1 MGVYINP
8 VGKQYVLKKSSQIFV
23 DHSMLIEYTNSLFET
38 DNRYVCVSRPRRFGK
53 STDANML
60 VAYYSKGCKSD
71 KLFDDLKISKMS
83 TYQEHLNQHNVI
95 KIDMQKILART
106 KNINDFIKYLSDEII
121 EELLEIYDINTP
133 RMKSLPGVLEKIYSK
148 TSDEFIFVVDEWD
161 SVIRAYSKDKESQKK
176 YLQFLSD
183 LFKDQ
188 NYIEFVYMTGI
199 LPIRKYG
206 NESVLNMF
214 KEITFINSY
223 PLEQFMGFTEDEVK
237 KLCEQ
242 YDMSFE
248 SMKEWYNG
256 YTIGDNLSVYN
267 PRSVVFALTDKK
279 YGNYWTGT
287 QTYEMLKG
295 YLNVEPELKPDVLD
309 LLNDKEVKV
318 DVTPF
323 QNDITTFTSKDDV
336 LTLLIH
342 LGYLGYNSKNK
353 TVYIP
358 NKEIKDEFVLTIK
371 NAGWGFITKLAQQS
385 ETLLEATIQQDEE
398 KVAEILDNVHNNVES
413 KQYNNEYHLSAII
426 NIAYIMARE
435 YYTIIHELPSGKGY
449 ADIGYIPARGVNKPA
464 MIVELKSNKSD
475 APNAIEQIIE
485 KKYNTRF
492 NHYLD
497 NLLYVGISYDENKA
511 HSCKIIKYDPNAS
524 KN

>member
-1 MGVYINP
+1 
-8 VGKQYVLKKSSQIFV
+8 L
-23 DHSMLIEYTNSLFET
+23 LRE
-38 DNRYVCVSRPRRFGK
+38 
-53 STDANML
+53 
-60 VAYYSKGCKSD
+60 YSKNDPEK
-71 KLFDDLKISKMS
+71 KRYLK
-83 TYQEHLNQHNVI
+83 
-95 KIDMQKILART
+95 
-106 KNINDFIKYLSDEII
+106 
-121 EELLEIYDINTP
+121 
-133 RMKSLPGVLEKIYSK
+133 
-148 TSDEFIFVVDEWD
+148 
-161 SVIRAYSKDKESQKK
+161 
-176 YLQFLSD
+176 FLSD
-183 LFKDQ
+183 LFKGQ
-188 NYIEFVYMTGI
+188 NYVELVYMTGI
-199 LPIRKYG
+199 LPITRYG

-214 KEITFINSY
+214 KEITFIKPK
-223 PLEQFMGFTEDEVK
+223 PLEQFTGFTEDEVK
-237 KLCEQ
+237 DLCEQ
-242 YDMSFE
+242 YNMPFDD
-248 SMKEWYNG
+248 MKEWYNG
-256 YTIGDNLSVYN
+256 YMIGDNLSVYN
-267 PRSVVFALTDKK
+267 PRSVVYALTDHE

-371 NAGWGFITKLAQQS
+371 NAGWGLITKLAQQS
-385 ETLLEATIQQDEE
+385 EALLEATIQQDEE

-449 ADIGYIPARGVNKPA
+449 ADIGYIPEPGVNKPA
-464 MIVELKSNKSD
+464 MIVELKSDKSD

-511 HSCKIIKYDPNAS
+511 HSCKIIKYAPSTS

>member
-1 MGVYINP
+1 M
-8 VGKQYVLKKSSQIFV
+8 F
-23 DHSMLIEYTNSLFET
+23 
-38 DNRYVCVSRPRRFGK
+38 
-53 STDANML
+53 
-60 VAYYSKGCKSD
+60 
-71 KLFDDLKISKMS
+71 
-83 TYQEHLNQHNVI
+83 
-95 KIDMQKILART
+95 
-106 KNINDFIKYLSDEII
+106 DEI
-121 EELLEIYDINTP
+121 
-133 RMKSLPGVLEKIYSK
+133 S
-148 TSDEFIFVVDEWD
+148 
-161 SVIRAYSKDKESQKK
+161 
-176 YLQFLSD
+176 FL
-183 LFKDQ
+183 
-188 NYIEFVYMTGI
+188 N
-199 LPIRKYG
+199 P
-206 NESVLNMF
+206 
-214 KEITFINSY
+214 Y
-223 PLEQFMGFTEDEVK
+223 PLERFMGFTEDEVK
-237 KLCEQ
+237 ELCVNH
-242 YDMSFE
+242 DISFE
-248 SMKEWYNG
+248 SMKLWYNG
-256 YTIGDNLSVYN
+256 YNIGDNLSVYN
-267 PRSVVFALTDKK
+267 PRSVVQSIKKGRFA
-279 YGNYWTGT
+279 NYWTGT

-385 ETLLEATIQQDEE
+385 EALLEATIQQDEE
-398 KVAEILDNVHNNVES
+398 KVAEILEVVHDDVES

-449 ADIGYIPARGVNKPA
+449 ADIGYIPVPGVNKPA
-464 MIVELKSNKSD
+464 MIVELKSDKSD

-511 HSCKIIKYDPNAS
+511 HSCKIIKYDPSTS
-524 KN
+524 KH

>member
-1 MGVYINP
+1 MGVYLNCDN
-8 VGKQYVLKKSSQIFV
+8 KIFKECLNDYIYV
-23 DHSMLIEYTNSLFET
+23 DHSMLIEYTNSLIGRREK
-38 DNRYVCVSRPRRFGK
+38 YVCVSRPRRFGK
-53 STDANML
+53 STDVEML
-60 VAYYSKGCKSD
+60 VAYYSKGCDSSN
-71 KLFDDLKISKMS
+71 LFNNLKISK
-83 TYQEHLNQHNVI
+83 TDGYQKHLNKHNII
-95 KIDMQKILART
+95 KIDMSSFTRNIKKD
-106 KNINDFIKYLSDEII
+106 KNIDCITTEIARDLKRTYDIPKDRITLPQILEEIYYQTQEDFIFII
-121 EELLEIYDINTP
+121 
-133 RMKSLPGVLEKIYSK
+133 
-148 TSDEFIFVVDEWD
+148 DEWD
-161 SVIRAYSKDKESQKK
+161 SIIRECKKNKEIQKE
-176 YLQFLSD
+176 YLSFLNLLLKGKSYV
-183 LFKDQ
+183 
-188 NYIEFVYMTGI
+188 NFVYMTGI

-214 KEITFINSY
+214 KEITFLDPY
-223 PLEQFMGFTEDEVK
+223 PLGQFCGFTEDEVK
-237 KLCEQ
+237 ELCNQ
-242 YDMSFE
+242 YDMSFDT
-248 SMKEWYNG
+248 MKAWYNG
-256 YTIGDNLSVYN
+256 YNIGDNLSIYN
-267 PRSVVFALTDKK
+267 PRSVVYALTDKK

-449 ADIGYIPARGVNKPA
+449 ADIGYIPAPGVNKPA
-464 MIVELKSNKSD
+464 MIVELKSDKSD

-511 HSCKIIKYDPNAS
+511 HSCKIIKYAPSTS
-524 KN
+524 KH

>member
-1 MGVYINP
+1 MYN
-8 VGKQYVLKKSSQIFV
+8 FV
-23 DHSMLIEYTNSLFET
+23 DYIKETNSLSKINE
-38 DNRYVCVSRPRRFGK
+38 
-53 STDANML
+53 ML
-60 VAYYSKGCKSD
+60 IM
-71 KLFDDLKISKMS
+71 DLK
-83 TYQEHLNQHNVI
+83 
-95 KIDMQKILART
+95 KIYDFSSNSDTLA
-106 KNINDFIKYLSDEII
+106 LALDEI
-121 EELLEIYDINTP
+121 YSDT
-133 RMKSLPGVLEKIYSK
+133 KEK
-148 TSDEFIFVVDEWD
+148 FIFIIDEWD
-161 SVIRAYSKDKESQKK
+161 SIIREFKGNKQIQRAYLRFLNILLKEK
-176 YLQFLSD
+176 
-183 LFKDQ
+183 
-188 NYIEFVYMTGI
+188 NYVEFVYMTGI

-214 KEITFINSY
+214 KEITFLDSY
-223 PLEQFMGFTEDEVK
+223 PLGQFCGFTEDEVK
-237 KLCEQ
+237 ELCNQ

-248 SMKEWYNG
+248 TMKAWYNG
-256 YTIGDNLSVYN
+256 YNIGDNLSIYN
-267 PRSVVFALTDKK
+267 PRSVVYALTDKK

-385 ETLLEATIQQDEE
+385 EALLEATIQQDEE
-398 KVAEILDNVHNNVES
+398 KVAEILEVIHDDVES

-449 ADIGYIPARGVNKPA
+449 ADIGYIPAPGVNKPA
-464 MIVELKSNKSD
+464 MIVELKSDKSD

-511 HSCKIIKYDPNAS
+511 HSCKIIKYAPNAS